1 MDEIPRRIVGIGCYF
16 SFSVRG
22 GKQSVGSI
30 VGITGG
36 HAVDTGHGDCS
47 AESIIRHRGCS
58 AQHIGLGS
66 QIACRIIGIGHLV
79 ACRIGSFHDSATGI
93 QGKCGHD
100 TVSVGKGCHISVLI
114 IGIAVC
120 LPIRIGLL

>member
-36 HAVDTGHGDCS
+36 HAVDTGHSDCS
-47 AESIIRHRGCS
+47 AEIIIRYSGCS
-58 AQHIGLGS
+58 AQHIGLGG

-100 TVSVGKGCHISVLI
+100 TVTIGKGCHISVLI

>member
-1 MDEIPRRIVGIGCYF
+1 MDEIPRRIVGVGCYF
-16 SFSVRG
+16 SFSVRD

-47 AESIIRHRGCS
+47 AESIIRYSGCS
-58 AQHIGLGS
+58 AQHIGLGG

-100 TVSVGKGCHISVLI
+100 TVSVGKGCHISVSV
-114 IGIAVC
+114 IGIAFC
-120 LPIRIGLL
+120 LPVRIGLL

>member
-1 MDEIPRRIVGIGCYF
+1 MDQVPFRIVSVGCYL
-16 SFSVRG
+16 SFPVRDS
-22 GKQSVGSI
+22 KQSVGSI
-30 VGITGG
+30 VSVTCG
-36 HAVDTGHGDCS
+36 HAVYACHSDCS
-47 AESIIRHRGCS
+47 TESIIRYSGCS
-58 AQHIGLGS
+58 AQHIGLGG

>member
-1 MDEIPRRIVGIGCYF
+1 MDEIPRRIVGVGCYF
-16 SFSVRG
+16 SFSVRD

-36 HAVDTGHGDCS
+36 HAVYACHSDCS
-47 AESIIRHRGCS
+47 TESIIRYSGCS

-120 LPIRIGLL
+120 LPVRIGLL